1 MVEGHV
7 AFVTEEIPALF
18 ETAGGVTTSA
28 PIYWAIAKL
37 GDSTLAHVSV
47 LYASP
52 QRGTVYS
59 GESTDV
65 QVSDGEWVFREL
77 CLLPHL
83 TCHLQVGSGEAPVRL
98 SPSFAEED
106 SEEWPVE
113 CGESWG

>member
-59 GESTDV
+59 GESTHV
-65 QVSDGEWVFREL
+65 QWVSGNPVSVSDMQ
-77 CLLPHL
+77 PAS
-83 TCHLQVGSGEAPVRL
+83 GSGEAPVRL
-98 SPSFAEED
+98 SPSLAEED

-113 CGESWG
+113 CGSGG

>member
-37 GDSTLAHVSV
+37 GDSTLAHAVSV

-52 QRGTVYS
+52 QRATVYS

-65 QVSDGEWVFREL
+65 
-77 CLLPHL
+77 
-83 TCHLQVGSGEAPVRL
+83 
-98 SPSFAEED
+98 
-106 SEEWPVE
+106 
-113 CGESWG
+113 